1 MTTRFRSE
9 ALSLDGETRGRLVRE
24 LGVRVAD
31 GLTIEDSAARSRR
44 PVAVTTTVLVHRA
57 AARARY

>member
-31 GLTIEDSAARSRR
+31 GLTIEDSASRSRR
-44 PVAVTTTVLVHRA
+44 PVAVTTTVLEHRA
-57 AARARY
+57 VARARY